1 MIAAFICILGLTMA
15 FAMGYAEIGIEID
28 RWQARV
34 RDEKLARAQAQRQQ
48 LADDVAAA
56 VERKR

>member
-1 MIAAFICILGLTMA
+1 MA